1 MSELSD
7 ENVQNVLV
15 RHGAELKTLSEGFRE
30 TNLKLDQVFT
40 ELRSLGNNLTII
52 SSQPNVSVS
61 DIFDNII
68 KVGTIAGLA
77 VAGILYVNQAF
88 ISSDLEKFRATDE
101 RIVERLDSQK
111 TRIDRLE
118 TLSLYKGSGYMPP
131 VEAPK

>member
-1 MSELSD
+1 MTSMASPPRPHGNTASTFGQDGPSMSELSD

-88 ISSDLEKFRATDE
+88 I
-101 RIVERLDSQK
+101 
-111 TRIDRLE
+111 
-118 TLSLYKGSGYMPP
+118 
-131 VEAPK
+131 